1 VASGWPT
8 GSTCVLRL
16 QVAAQ
21 SPPAPRPPPL
31 PPHPHTHLLLA
42 VAMAR
47 RRAIVKRLDAVQ
59 NLGAMDVLCTD
70 KTGTLTRDEVRPAS
84 CTARLP
90 GQPEGWPVVVVAVVW
105 VGVGR

>member
-1 VASGWPT
+1 MRIAAASCCAIP
-8 GSTCVLRL
+8 
-16 QVAAQ
+16 
-21 SPPAPRPPPL
+21 PRPPPL